1 MQKNNL
7 NSMPLKV
14 ILHKERKARIAL
26 KHNLLVAINKELKK
40 FNSSSNVSNIKD
52 INDLSQAYANI
63 K

>member
-1 MQKNNL
+1 MKKNNL

-14 ILHKERKARIAL
+14 VLHKERKARIAL

-40 FNSSSNVSNIKD
+40 INSSGRTNNLKD

>member
-14 ILHKERKARIAL
+14 VLHKERKARIAL

-40 FNSSSNVSNIKD
+40 INSSGRTNNLKD

>member
-1 MQKNNL
+1 
-7 NSMPLKV
+7 MPLKV
-14 ILHKERKARIAL
+14 VLHKERKARIAL

-40 FNSSSNVSNIKD
+40 INSSGRTNNLKD

>member
-14 ILHKERKARIAL
+14 VLHKERKAKIAL

-40 FNSSSNVSNIKD
+40 INSSGRTNNLKD
-52 INDLSQAYANI
+52 INDLSKAYANI

>member
-1 MQKNNL
+1 MQKNSL

-14 ILHKERKARIAL
+14 VLHKERKARIAL
-26 KHNLLVAINKELKK
+26 KHNLLVAINKKLKK
-40 FNSSSNVSNIKD
+40 INSSGRTNNLKD